1 MSGWNRLWSDIYG
14 TGVNAAI
21 LVECVLPAIALR
33 IPHKLSPRLRGGLV
47 VEEAITVPTRVAD
60 EEDYLEELL
69 ELQQKI

>member
-1 MSGWNRLWSDIYG
+1 
-14 TGVNAAI
+14 
-21 LVECVLPAIALR
+21 
-33 IPHKLSPRLRGGLV
+33 LV